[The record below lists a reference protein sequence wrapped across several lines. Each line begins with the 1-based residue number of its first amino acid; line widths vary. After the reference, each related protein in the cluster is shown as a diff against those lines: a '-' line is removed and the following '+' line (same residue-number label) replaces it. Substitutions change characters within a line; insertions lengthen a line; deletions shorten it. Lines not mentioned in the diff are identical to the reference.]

1 MFRNPIPK
9 TQRPGKARY
18 IIHNC
23 HSPEII
29 AGRNWNSQDY
39 YRFVSIDPGRANL
52 AIRIEKRSKLKGGP
66 IITEILDKYDIMKY
80 EVDEEG
86 ISDLYQ
92 ITNAILDKYRDLI
105 LHTHIILVE
114 KQMPF
119 NYKAVR
125 ISQHIISYFICLLRN
140 NPLAPLIIEMDSQLK
155 TNMLKAGKLNK
166 QEVKKWAKTIGREL
180 LETRN
185 DKNGLELLDTTKGK
199 LDDLC
204 DTIVQIEAICI
215 LFGLPV
221 TISDNADNSVPPLN
235 TVSPLNIV
243 PTIKKIL
250 IPTSNTTSKPPF
262 NPSFNP
268 SSSQNSKTLL
278 IPSGNLKAQNDT
290 VKIIINLKKK

>member
-39 YRFVSIDPGRANL
+39 VRFVSIDPGRANL
-52 AIRIEKRSKLKGGP
+52 AIRIEKRSKIKGGP

-92 ITNAILDKYRDLI
+92 ITNTILDRYRDLI
-105 LHTHIILVE
+105 LQTHIILIE

-125 ISQHIISYFICLLRN
+125 ISQHIISYFICLLKNRS
-140 NPLAPLIIEMDSQLK
+140 LAPLIIEMDAKLK
-155 TNMLKAGKLNK
+155 TDMLEAGKLNK
-166 QEVKKWAKTIGREL
+166 QEVKKWAMKIGREL

-185 DKNGLELLDTTKGK
+185 DKKGIELLDTTKGK

-204 DTIVQIEAICI
+204 DTIVQIEAICV
-215 LFGLPV
+215 LLNLPV
-221 TISDNADNSVPPLN
+221 TISDNTENSVPPLN

-250 IPTSNTTSKPPF
+250 ILTSKPP
-262 NPSFNP
+262 SKP
-268 SSSQNSKTLL
+268 SSSQKPKTLL
-278 IPSGNLKAQNDT
+278 IPSGNLKEPKLKPNP